1 LNRTDEQRFSERYFV
16 IRILFML
23 LTLLSACLAAA
34 ETRYVTDQFEITLR
48 SGESTRHK
56 IVRMLP
62 SGSAVEVIDTN
73 DDTGYSKIRTEDGTT
88 GYVLT
93 RQLLSEP
100 VARDRIVSIEAKL
113 VELQQAPD
121 QLAAQLTRLQSEH
134 TALQADHQ
142 ELRGEKRRLEEELA
156 TIRHAAANVV
166 RITEER
172 TELRQSAAELSRQV
186 ASLQQ
191 ENLDLRNQS
200 NQRWFLIGAGVVLGG
215 ILLGLILP
223 HLRFHRRRSSW
234 GSL

>member
-1 LNRTDEQRFSERYFV
+1 
-16 IRILFML
+16 
-23 LTLLSACLAAA
+23 
-34 ETRYVTDQFEITLR
+34 
-48 SGESTRHK
+48 
-56 IVRMLP
+56 MLP

-134 TALQADHQ
+134 TTLQADHQ